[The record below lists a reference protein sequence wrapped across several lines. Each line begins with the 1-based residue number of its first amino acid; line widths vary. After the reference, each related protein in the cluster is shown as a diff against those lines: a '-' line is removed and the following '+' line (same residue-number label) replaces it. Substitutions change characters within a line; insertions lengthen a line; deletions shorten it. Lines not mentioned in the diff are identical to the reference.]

1 MKRLLIRVLPC
12 LLPLMLLM
20 LSLPALAGE
29 ITISAAASLK
39 DAVNEIADKFVQTR
53 PGTKITR
60 NYAASGTLA
69 KQIESGAPADIFI
82 SANEEWMSRLKERKL
97 VAADSIETFTRN
109 TLVFAGATTRKI
121 SGMHDLPSLGSIAIG
136 SPKSVPAGEYAE
148 EAMRKAGVEKELKG
162 KLILAKDVRE
172 SMMYAERG
180 EVDGAFVYRTDALL
194 GKHARILFTVPQQLY
209 PHIAY
214 PMALTTYG
222 TTNREAA
229 DFLHYLKG
237 REAKS
242 ILSRYGFAVY

>member
-1 MKRLLIRVLPC
+1 MKKLLTRVSSCVLT
-12 LLPLMLLM
+12 LMLL
-20 LSLPALAGE
+20 SVPAIAGE

-39 DAVNEIADKFVQTR
+39 EAVNEIAEKFVQNH

-82 SANEEWMSRLKERKL
+82 SANEEWMGHLKEKKL
-97 VAADSIETFTRN
+97 VAAASIGTFTRN
-109 TLVFAGATTRKI
+109 TLVFAGATKRKI
-121 SGMHDLPSLGSIAIG
+121 SGMPNLPSLGSIAIG

-148 EAMRKAGVEKELKG
+148 EAMRKAGLEKQLKG
-162 KLILAKDVRE
+162 KLVLAKDVRE

-209 PHIAY
+209 PRIVY
-214 PMALTTYG
+214 PMALTTNG
-222 TTNREAA
+222 AKNREAA
-229 DFLHYLKG
+229 AFFNYLG
-237 REAKS
+237 AAEARS
-242 ILSRYGFAVY
+242 VLSRYGFAVH

>member
-1 MKRLLIRVLPC
+1 MKKLLSTISSCGLT
-12 LLPLMLLM
+12 LMLLAM
-20 LSLPALAGE
+20 PAAAGE

-39 DAVNEIADKFVQTR
+39 EAVNEIAEKFVQKH

-82 SANEEWMSRLKERKL
+82 SANEEWMSHLKEKKL
-97 VAADSIETFTRN
+97 VAAASIDTFTRN
-109 TLVFAGATTRKI
+109 TLVFAGATTRNI

-148 EAMRKAGVEKELKG
+148 EAMRKAGLEKQLNG

-209 PHIAY
+209 PRIVY
-214 PMALTTYG
+214 PMALTTNG
-222 TTNREAA
+222 TKNRDAA
-229 DFLHYLKG
+229 EFLHYLKG

-242 ILSRYGFAVY
+242 VLSRYGFAVD

>member
-1 MKRLLIRVLPC
+1 MKELLTRVSFC
-12 LLPLMLLM
+12 LLTLT
-20 LSLPALAGE
+20 LSAVPAIAGE

-39 DAVNEIADKFVQTR
+39 EAVNEIAGKFVQKH

-60 NYAASGTLA
+60 NYAGSGTLA

-82 SANEEWMSRLKERKL
+82 SANEEWMSHLKEKKL
-97 VAADSIETFTRN
+97 VAAASIDTLTRN

-121 SGMHDLPSLGSIAIG
+121 SGMRDLPSLDRIAIG

-148 EAMRKAGVEKELKG
+148 EAMRKAGLEQQLKG

-194 GKHARILFTVPQQLY
+194 GKRAGILFTVPQQLY
-209 PHIAY
+209 PRVSY
-214 PMALTTYG
+214 PMALTTSG
-222 TTNREAA
+222 TKNREAA
-229 DFLHYLKG
+229 DFLDYLKG

-242 ILSRYGFAVY
+242 VLSRYGFAVD